1 MHFKD
6 NVLLTIF
13 LLITVCL
20 FNGGCGKD
28 AKSKR
33 AAPEFTLRDLSDQPV
48 SLSQFRGKVV
58 LLDFWATWCPPCR
71 REIPNLI
78 EIKNAFRHRNFEIIS
93 IDGFERHGND
103 RAFRFVREKR
113 MNWIHI
119 IDKQKGK
126 EIARMYGVEYVP
138 ATFVIK
144 NGKIV
149 AAGLRGHELKAAI
162 RELVR

>member
-1 MHFKD
+1 MKKSSLL
-6 NVLLTIF
+6 NVLVVLMLTAAVP
-13 LLITVCL
+13 LLTAQGHDAIDFTAVDIH
-20 FNGGCGKD
+20 GK
-28 AKSKR
+28 R
-33 AAPEFTLRDLSDQPV
+33 IRLSD
-48 SLSQFRGKVV
+48 FYDKVV

-78 EIKNAFRHRNFEIIS
+78 EIKNAFKHRNFEIIS

-119 IDKQKGK
+119 IDKRKGK

-144 NGKIV
+144 NGKIA

>member
-1 MHFKD
+1 MKKSS
-6 NVLLTIF
+6 
-13 LLITVCL
+13 LLIVLVVLMLTAVAPL
-20 FNGGCGKD
+20 LNAQGHDAIDFTAVDING
-28 AKSKR
+28 KR
-33 AAPEFTLRDLSDQPV
+33 IRLSD
-48 SLSQFRGKVV
+48 FYDKVV

-78 EIKNAFRHRNFEIIS
+78 EIKRAFRHRNFEIIS
-93 IDGFERHGND
+93 IDGFERRGND

-119 IDKQKGK
+119 INKRKGK
-126 EIARMYGVEYVP
+126 EIARMYGVEYIP

-149 AAGLRGHELKAAI
+149 AAGLRGHELKAMI